1 MAASSR
7 IYQVAVPTPLYRAF
21 DYLAPSSLPSGAR
34 VRVPFGRRE
43 LVGVVLGEVEKS
55 ELPQNRLKTIAQ
67 SLDAGPILPPSL
79 LELLRWAA
87 DYYHHPLGEVIHTA
101 LPVRLRQ
108 GRPAS
113 ISGVAVWTLTP
124 EGKAVDLETLKRSPA
139 QRHLLE
145 VLAPAPEGLEAEQ
158 LAQASARWKTA
169 LKALRTK
176 GWVSSHQR
184 DSRPLST
191 ADLQG
196 SPELN
201 PGQLSAVTAVT
212 AGLGQFCAY
221 LLHGVTG
228 SGKTEVYLNVIQQ
241 VLAQGKQA
249 LVLVPEISL
258 TPQLV
263 SRFERRF
270 RARIAVLHSGLNDQE
285 RLNAWLAAREGKAPI
300 VLGTRSAIFTPLK
313 NPGLI
318 VVDEEHDASY
328 KQQDGFRYS
337 ARDVAVMRAARG
349 KIPIVLGSATPSLE
363 SLKKAREGAYTLL
376 ELPDRTGGAG
386 MPDVRLLDMRRLK
399 PSEGLSPPLR
409 EAIAARLVKGEQSI
423 LFLNRR
429 GFAPVWMCFDCGWVA
444 PCRRCDAQLTLHQTI
459 SPGAKLDAHNA
470 PAGGAPGMAR
480 IKRQKL
486 LCHHCGAE
494 QEMALRCP
502 SCRGENLHPLGEGTE
517 RVEGALQKFFPQ
529 ARIERVDRD
538 STSRKGALEEKLRR
552 VHEGE
557 ADILVGT
564 QMLSKGHDFPN
575 VTLVGI
581 LNADQGLYGT
591 DFRSGERLFQL
602 IMQVSGRAGRA
613 DKPGEVL
620 IQTWHP
626 GHPLFTA
633 LQRHDFRGFA
643 DFALTERRETGYPPF
658 SHLAL
663 LRAESPVNGAALTFL
678 QEARTLAM
686 RLSPG
691 KGVKILEPLPAPMER
706 RAGRYRAQLLV
717 QSSSRAPLHAF
728 LGPWVTELAE
738 AKFSKKVRWSLDVDP
753 VDMY

>member
-1 MAASSR
+1 MAAASR
-7 IYQVAVPTPLYRAF
+7 IYQVAVPTPLYRSF
-21 DYLAPSSLPSGAR
+21 DYLAGSSLAAGTR

-43 LVGVVLGEVEKS
+43 LVGVVLGEVKQS
-55 ELPQNRLKTIAQ
+55 ELPLTRLKSVTQA
-67 SLDAGPILPPSL
+67 LDTAPIFPAPL
-79 LELLRWAA
+79 LNLLTWAA

-108 GRPAS
+108 GRSAD
-113 ISGVAVWTLTP
+113 SGGVTVWTLTL
-124 EGKAVDLETLKRSPA
+124 EGKAMDPATLKRAPA
-139 QRHLLE
+139 QRRLLE
-145 VLAPAPEGLEAEQ
+145 ALAAAPDGMEAEL
-158 LAQASARWKTA
+158 LAQVSARWAAA
-169 LKALRTK
+169 LKTLRTK
-176 GWVSSHQR
+176 RWVSSYQR
-184 DSRPLST
+184 DSWPVSIIET
-191 ADLQG
+191 QA

-201 PGQLSAVTAVT
+201 PGQRSAVAAVTAE
-212 AGLGQFCAY
+212 LGRFHPF

-228 SGKTEVYLNVIQQ
+228 SGKTEVYLNVIEQ

-263 SRFERRF
+263 DRFARRF
-270 RARIAVLHSGLNDQE
+270 RVPIALLHSGLNDQE
-285 RLNAWLAAREGKAPI
+285 RLNAWLAARAGKAPI
-300 VLGTRSAIFTPLK
+300 VLGTRSAVFTPLK
-313 NPGLI
+313 DPGVI

-337 ARDVAVMRAARG
+337 ARDVALMRASRE
-349 KIPIVLGSATPSLE
+349 KIPVLLGSATPALE

-386 MPDVRLLDMRRLK
+386 MPEVRLLDMRRLK
-399 PSEGLSPPLR
+399 PSEGLSLPLR
-409 EAIAARLVKGEQSI
+409 EEVAARLARGEQSI

-429 GFAPVWMCFDCGWVA
+429 GFAPVWMCYDCGWVA
-444 PCRRCDAQLTLHQTI
+444 PCRRCDAQLTLHQ
-459 SPGAKLDAHNA
+459 K
-470 PAGGAPGMAR
+470 
-480 IKRQKL
+480 KQKL

-494 QEMALRCP
+494 QAIVPRCP
-502 SCRGENLHPLGEGTE
+502 ACQGANLHPLGEGTE
-517 RVEGALQKFFPQ
+517 RVEGALQKLFPR

-538 STSRKGALEEKLRR
+538 STQRKGSLEEKLRR
-552 VHEGE
+552 IHEGE

-591 DFRSGERLFQL
+591 DFRSGERLFQQ

-613 DKPGEVL
+613 DKAGEVL

-626 GHPLFTA
+626 DHPLFDA

-643 DFALTERRETGYPPF
+643 EFALAERRDTGYPPY

-663 LRAESPVNGAALTFL
+663 LRAESPAPGASLRFL
-678 QEARTLAM
+678 HEARALA
-686 RLSPG
+686 RQLSPD
-691 KGVKILEPLPAPMER
+691 KGVQILEPLPAPMER

-717 QSSSRAPLHAF
+717 QSNARPPLHAF
-728 LGPWVTELAE
+728 LGRWVAELAE

-753 VDMY
+753 LDMY

>member
-1 MAASSR
+1 
-7 IYQVAVPTPLYRAF
+7 
-21 DYLAPSSLPSGAR
+21 

-43 LVGVVLGEVEKS
+43 LVGVVVGEVTQS
-55 ELPQNRLKTIAQ
+55 ELPANRLKNITQ
-67 SLDAGPILPPSL
+67 PLDDSAILPPSL
-79 LELLRWAA
+79 LSLLRWAA

-108 GRPAS
+108 GRAPVA
-113 ISGVAVWTLTP
+113 SGVKIWSLTLA
-124 EGKAVDLETLKRSPA
+124 GKAVDPQALKRAPA
-139 QRHLLE
+139 QKQVLE
-145 VLAPAPEGLEAEQ
+145 ALATDAEGLDAEQ
-158 LAQASARWKTA
+158 LAKVSQRSVAA
-169 LKALRTK
+169 LKALHTK

-184 DSRPLST
+184 ETRPVISG
-191 ADLQG
+191 DLQTA
-196 SPELN
+196 PELN
-201 PGQLSAVTAVT
+201 PDQKSAVAGIL
-212 AGLGQFCAY
+212 AGLGGFRPF

-228 SGKTEVYLNVIQQ
+228 SGKTEVYLSVIEQ

-263 SRFERRF
+263 GRFARRF
-270 RARIAVLHSGLNDQE
+270 RAPIALLHSGLNEQE
-285 RLNAWLAAREGKAPI
+285 RLSAWVWASAGRASI
-300 VLGTRSAIFTPLK
+300 VLGTRSAVFTPLMH
-313 NPGLI
+313 PGLI

-337 ARDVAVMRAARG
+337 ARDVAVMRAARE
-349 KIPIVLGSATPSLE
+349 KIPIILGSATPSLE
-363 SLKKAREGAYTLL
+363 SLKNARQGAYTLIG
-376 ELPDRTGGAG
+376 LPERTGSAV
-386 MPDVRLLDMRRLK
+386 MPAVRLLDMRRLK
-399 PSEGLSPPLR
+399 PSEGLSLPLR
-409 EAIAARLVKGEQSI
+409 EALAARLEKGEQSI

-429 GFAPVWMCFDCGWVA
+429 GFSPVWMCFDCGWVA
-444 PCRRCDAQLTLHQTI
+444 PCKRCDAQLTLHQ
-459 SPGAKLDAHNA
+459 K
-470 PAGGAPGMAR
+470 
-480 IKRQKL
+480 KQKL

-494 QEMALRCP
+494 QEVVKSCP
-502 SCRGENLHPLGEGTE
+502 SCQGANLHPLGEGTE
-517 RVEGALQKFFPQ
+517 RVEGALEKFFPQ
-529 ARIERVDRD
+529 ARIERIDRD
-538 STSRKGALEEKLRR
+538 STARRGALEEKLRR
-552 VHEGE
+552 VHAGE

-626 GHPLFTA
+626 EHPLFAA
-633 LQRHDFRGFA
+633 LQRHDFHGFA
-643 DFALTERRETGYPPF
+643 EFALNERRETGYPPY

-663 LRAESPVNGAALTFL
+663 LRAEAPAPGAAMAFL
-678 QEARTLAM
+678 QDARALAV

-691 KGVKILEPLPAPMER
+691 KDVQLLSPAPAPMER

-717 QSSSRAPLHAF
+717 QSSQRAPLHEF
-728 LGPWVTELAE
+728 LAQWVRQLTE
-738 AKFSKKVRWSLDVDP
+738 AKFARKTRWSLDVDP

>member
-1 MAASSR
+1 MVASLR
-7 IYQVAVPTPLYRAF
+7 IYQIAVPAPLYRAF
-21 DYLAPSSLPSGAR
+21 DYLAPVALAPGAR

-43 LVGVVLGEVEKS
+43 LVGVVVGEVMQS
-55 ELPQNRLKTIAQ
+55 ELPANRLKNITQ
-67 SLDAGPILPPSL
+67 PLDDSAILPPPMLSL
-79 LELLRWAA
+79 LQWAA

-108 GRPAS
+108 GRAPVA
-113 ISGVAVWTLTP
+113 SGVKIWSLTP
-124 EGKAVDLETLKRSPA
+124 AGKAVDPQTLKRAPA
-139 QRHLLE
+139 QKQVLE
-145 VLAPAPEGLEAEQ
+145 ALATDADGLDAEQ
-158 LAQASARWKTA
+158 LARVSQRSAAA
-169 LKALRTK
+169 LKVLHAK

-184 DSRPLST
+184 ETRP
-191 ADLQG
+191 AINGDLQAA
-196 SPELN
+196 PKLN
-201 PGQLSAVTAVT
+201 PDQKSAVAGIL
-212 AGLGQFCAY
+212 AGLDGFRPF

-228 SGKTEVYLNVIQQ
+228 SGKTEVYLSVIEQ

-263 SRFERRF
+263 GRFARRF
-270 RARIAVLHSGLNDQE
+270 RAPIALLHSGLNEQE
-285 RLNAWLAAREGKAPI
+285 RLSAWVRASAGRVPI
-300 VLGTRSAIFTPLK
+300 VLGTRSAVFTPLM

-337 ARDVAVMRAARG
+337 ARDVAVMRAARE
-349 KIPIVLGSATPSLE
+349 KIPIILGSATPSLE
-363 SLKKAREGAYTLL
+363 SLKNARQGAYTLI
-376 ELPDRTGGAG
+376 ELPERTGSAV
-386 MPDVRLLDMRRLK
+386 MPAVRLLDMRRLK
-399 PSEGLSPPLR
+399 PSEGLSLPLR
-409 EAIAARLVKGEQSI
+409 EALAARLEKGEQSI

-429 GFAPVWMCFDCGWVA
+429 GFSPVWMCFDCGWVA
-444 PCRRCDAQLTLHQTI
+444 PCKRCDAQLTLHQ
-459 SPGAKLDAHNA
+459 K
-470 PAGGAPGMAR
+470 
-480 IKRQKL
+480 KQKL

-494 QEMALRCP
+494 QEVVK
-502 SCRGENLHPLGEGTE
+502 SCSSCQGANLHPLGEGTE
-517 RVEGALQKFFPQ
+517 RVEGALEKFFPR
-529 ARIERVDRD
+529 ARIERIDRD
-538 STSRKGALEEKLRR
+538 STARRGALEEKLRR

-626 GHPLFTA
+626 EHPLFAA
-633 LQRHDFRGFA
+633 LQRHDFHGFA
-643 DFALTERRETGYPPF
+643 EFALNERRETGYPPY

-663 LRAESPVNGAALTFL
+663 LRAEAPASGAALEFL
-678 QEARTLAM
+678 REARALAV

-691 KGVKILEPLPAPMER
+691 KEVQLLSPAPAPMER

-717 QSSSRAPLHAF
+717 QSSQRAPLHEF
-728 LGPWVTELAE
+728 LAQWVRQLTE
-738 AKFSKKVRWSLDVDP
+738 AKFSKKTRWSLDVDP

>member
-1 MAASSR
+1 M
-7 IYQVAVPTPLYRAF
+7 
-21 DYLAPSSLPSGAR
+21 
-34 VRVPFGRRE
+34 
-43 LVGVVLGEVEKS
+43 
-55 ELPQNRLKTIAQ
+55 
-67 SLDAGPILPPSL
+67 
-79 LELLRWAA
+79 
-87 DYYHHPLGEVIHTA
+87 
-101 LPVRLRQ
+101 
-108 GRPAS
+108 
-113 ISGVAVWTLTP
+113 
-124 EGKAVDLETLKRSPA
+124 
-139 QRHLLE
+139 
-145 VLAPAPEGLEAEQ
+145 
-158 LAQASARWKTA
+158 
-169 LKALRTK
+169 
-176 GWVSSHQR
+176 
-184 DSRPLST
+184 
-191 ADLQG
+191 
-196 SPELN
+196 
-201 PGQLSAVTAVT
+201 
-212 AGLGQFCAY
+212 
-221 LLHGVTG
+221 TG

-263 SRFERRF
+263 GRFERRF
-270 RARIAVLHSGLNDQE
+270 SARIAVLHSGLNDQE

-300 VLGTRSAIFTPLK
+300 VLGTRSAVFTPLK
-313 NPGLI
+313 DPGLI

-363 SLKKAREGAYTLL
+363 SLKQAREGAYTLL

-399 PSEGLSPPLR
+399 LSEGLSPPLR
-409 EAIAARLVKGEQSI
+409 EAIAARLAKGEQSI

-444 PCRRCDAQLTLHQTI
+444 PCRRCDAQLTLHQ
-459 SPGAKLDAHNA
+459 
-470 PAGGAPGMAR
+470 
-480 IKRQKL
+480 KRQKL

-517 RVEGALQKFFPQ
+517 RVEGALRKFFPQ

-575 VTLVGI
+575 VTLVAI

-591 DFRSGERLFQL
+591 DFRSSERLFQL

-626 GHPLFTA
+626 GHPLFGA
-633 LQRHDFRGFA
+633 LQRHDFHGFA

-658 SHLAL
+658 SHLTL
-663 LRAESPVNGAALTFL
+663 LRAESPVNGAALKFL
-678 QEARTLAM
+678 QEAHALAL

-691 KGVKILEPLPAPMER
+691 ENVNILEPLPAPMER

-728 LGPWVTELAE
+728 LGQWVAELTEAN
-738 AKFSKKVRWSLDVDP
+738 FSKKVRWSLDVDP

>member
-1 MAASSR
+1 MSATSR

-21 DYLAPSSLPSGAR
+21 DYLAPVMLAPGVR

-43 LVGVVLGEVEKS
+43 VVGVVVGEVARS
-55 ELPQNRLKTIAQ
+55 ELPSNRLKSITQ
-67 SLDAGPILPPSL
+67 PLDTRAIMPSSMLSL
-79 LELLRWAA
+79 LQWAA
-87 DYYHHPLGEVIHTA
+87 DYYHHPVGEVIHTA

-108 GRPAS
+108 GHAPVVG
-113 ISGVAVWTLTP
+113 GVKVWSLTP
-124 EGKAVDLETLKRSPA
+124 AGRAADPQTLKRAPA
-139 QRHLLE
+139 QKHVFE
-145 VLAPAPEGLEAEQ
+145 ALAAATEGLDAEQ
-158 LAQASARWKTA
+158 LAQVSQRFAAA
-169 LKALRTK
+169 LKALRAK

-184 DSRPLST
+184 ERQPVVNGN
-191 ADLQG
+191 LQAAP
-196 SPELN
+196 SLN
-201 PGQLSAVTAVT
+201 PDQKSAVTAML
-212 AGLGQFCAY
+212 AGLGGFHPF

-228 SGKTEVYLNVIQQ
+228 SGKTEVYLSVIEQA
-241 VLAQGKQA
+241 LAQGKQA

-263 SRFERRF
+263 GRFERRF
-270 RARIAVLHSGLNDQE
+270 HTPIAVLHSGLNEHE
-285 RLNAWLAAREGKAPI
+285 RLSAWLRATEGKAPI
-300 VLGTRSAIFTPLK
+300 VLGTRSAVFTPLK

-337 ARDVAVMRAARG
+337 ARDVAVMRAARE
-349 KIPIVLGSATPSLE
+349 KIPIILGSATPSLE
-363 SLKKAREGAYTLL
+363 SLKNARQNAYALI
-376 ELPDRTGGAG
+376 ELPERTGSAV
-386 MPDVRLLDMRRLK
+386 MPEVRLLDMRRLK
-399 PSEGLSPPLR
+399 PSEGLSLPLR
-409 EAIAARLVKGEQSI
+409 EALADRLKKGEQSI

-429 GFAPVWMCFDCGWVA
+429 GFSPVWMCFDCGWVA
-444 PCRRCDAQLTLHQTI
+444 PCKRCDAQLTLHHR
-459 SPGAKLDAHNA
+459 K
-470 PAGGAPGMAR
+470 
-480 IKRQKL
+480 QKL

-494 QEMALRCP
+494 QEVMRRCP
-502 SCRGENLHPLGEGTE
+502 SCQSDNLHPLGEGTE

-529 ARIERVDRD
+529 SRIERIDRD
-538 STSRKGALEEKLRR
+538 STARRGALEEKLRR

-626 GHPLFTA
+626 DHPLFAA
-633 LQRHDFRGFA
+633 LQRHDFHGFA
-643 DFALTERRETGYPPF
+643 EFALNERRETGYPPY

-663 LRAESPVNGAALTFL
+663 LRAESPAPGAALEFL
-678 QEARTLAM
+678 REARALAVQ
-686 RLSPG
+686 LSPG
-691 KGVKILEPLPAPMER
+691 KDVQLLSPAPAPMER

-717 QSSSRAPLHAF
+717 QSAQRAPLHEF
-728 LGPWVTELAE
+728 LAQWVRQLTE
-738 AKFSKKVRWSLDVDP
+738 AKFAKKTRWSLDVDP

>member
-1 MAASSR
+1 MAASSH
-7 IYQVAVPTPLYRAF
+7 IVQVAVPTPLRRTF
-21 DYLAPSSLPSGAR
+21 DYLSAVYMPPGVR
-34 VRVPFGRRE
+34 VRVSFGRRE
-43 LVGVVLGEVEKS
+43 VVGMVVGEVERS
-55 ELPQNRLKTIAQ
+55 DLPHSRLKPITQ
-67 SLDAGPILPPSL
+67 SLDAGPLLGPRSL
-79 LELLRWAA
+79 DLLRWAA
-87 DYYHHPLGEVIHTA
+87 DYYHHPLGEVIHAA
-101 LPVRLRQ
+101 LPALLRQ
-108 GRPAS
+108 GRAGIPG
-113 ISGVAVWTLTP
+113 GVKVWTLTP
-124 EGKAVDLETLKRSPA
+124 EARGVDPESLKRAPA
-139 QRHLLE
+139 QRRLLHA
-145 VLAPAPEGLEAEQ
+145 LMAAPEGLEADQ
-158 LAQASARWKTA
+158 LAQISPRWTA
-169 LKALRTK
+169 GLKALHTK
-176 GWVSSHQR
+176 GWVSSHER
-184 DSRPLST
+184 DSRPVSGCDTEAL
-191 ADLQG
+191 
-196 SPELN
+196 PVLN
-201 PGQLSAVTAVT
+201 PGQQSAVLAVTADVSH
-212 AGLGQFCAY
+212 FRPY

-228 SGKTEVYLNVIQQ
+228 SGKTEVYLNVIEK
-241 VLAQGKQA
+241 VLGQNHQT

-263 SRFERRF
+263 GRFEQRF
-270 RARIAVLHSGLNDQE
+270 RTPIAVLHSGLNDQE
-285 RLNAWLAAREGKAPI
+285 RLNAWLAARDGRAAI
-300 VLGTRSAIFTPLK
+300 VLGTRSAVFTPLR

-337 ARDVAVMRAARG
+337 ARDVAVMRAARE

-363 SLKKAREGAYTLL
+363 SLRNARDGTYTLL

-386 MPDVRLLDMRRLK
+386 MPEVRLLDMRRLK
-399 PSEGLSPPLR
+399 PSEGLSLPLR

-444 PCRRCDAQLTLHQTI
+444 PCRRCDAQLTLHQ
-459 SPGAKLDAHNA
+459 
-470 PAGGAPGMAR
+470 
-480 IKRQKL
+480 KRQKL

-494 QEMALRCP
+494 QAMARRCP
-502 SCRGENLHPLGEGTE
+502 ACQGQNLHPLGEGTE
-517 RVEGALQKFFPQ
+517 RVEDALTKFFPK

-552 VHEGE
+552 VHAGE

-626 GHPLFTA
+626 DHPLFSA
-633 LQRHDFRGFA
+633 LQRHDFHGFA
-643 DFALTERRETGYPPF
+643 GFALTERRETGYPPY

-663 LRAESPVNGAALTFL
+663 LRAESPAPGAALKFL
-678 QEARTLAM
+678 HEAHALAT
-686 RLSPG
+686 RLISDNSLRIMAP
-691 KGVKILEPLPAPMER
+691 VPAPMER

-717 QSSSRAPLHAF
+717 QSSKRAPLHA
-728 LGPWVTELAE
+728 LLTRWMEQLAE

>member
-1 MAASSR
+1 MAAVSR
-7 IYQVAVPTPLYRAF
+7 IYQVAVPTPLYRLF
-21 DYLAPSSLPSGAR
+21 DYLSTVSLAAGKR
-34 VRVPFGRRE
+34 VRVPFGKRD
-43 LVGVVLGEVEKS
+43 LVGMVLGEVKQS
-55 ELPQNRLKTIAQ
+55 ELPLSRLKTVAQ
-67 SLDAGPILPPSL
+67 SLDADPLLPAPL
-79 LELLRWAA
+79 LNLLVWAA
-87 DYYHHPLGEVIHTA
+87 DYYHHPLGEVIHAA

-113 ISGVAVWTLTP
+113 IIGVTVWALTP
-124 EGKAVDLETLKRSPA
+124 EGKSLDPATLKRTPA
-139 QRHLLE
+139 QKRLFE
-145 VLAPAPEGLEAEQ
+145 VLSAAPEGLDAEHLIQ
-158 LAQASARWKTA
+158 VSPRWTA
-169 LKALRTK
+169 AIKAMGAK

-184 DSRPLST
+184 ESPLISNK
-191 ADLQG
+191 DIQG

-201 PGQLSAVTAVT
+201 PGQKAAVAAVTAE
-212 AGLGQFCAY
+212 LDRFRPY

-228 SGKTEVYLNVIQQ
+228 SGKTEVYLNVIER
-241 VLAQGKQA
+241 VLALEKQA

-263 SRFERRF
+263 DRFARRF
-270 RARIAVLHSGLNDQE
+270 RAPIAVLHSGLNDQE
-285 RLNAWLAAREGKAPI
+285 RLNAWLAARAGKTPI
-300 VLGTRSAIFTPLK
+300 VLGTRSAVFTPLK

-337 ARDVAVMRAARG
+337 ARDVALMRASRE
-349 KIPIVLGSATPSLE
+349 KIPILLGSATPSLE
-363 SLKKAREGAYTLL
+363 SLKKAREEAYTLL

-399 PSEGLSPPLR
+399 PSEGLSLPLR
-409 EAIAARLVKGEQSI
+409 EAIAARLARGEQSI

-429 GFAPVWMCFDCGWVA
+429 GFAPVWMCYDCGWVA
-444 PCRRCDAQLTLHQTI
+444 PCRRCDAQLTLHQ
-459 SPGAKLDAHNA
+459 K
-470 PAGGAPGMAR
+470 
-480 IKRQKL
+480 KQKL

-494 QEMALRCP
+494 QAVVPRCP
-502 SCRGENLHPLGEGTE
+502 ACQGANLHPLGEGTE

-529 ARIERVDRD
+529 ARIERIDRD
-538 STSRKGALEEKLRR
+538 STQRKGALEEKLRR

-557 ADILVGT
+557 VDILVGT

-626 GHPLFTA
+626 DHPLFVA
-633 LQRHDFRGFA
+633 LQRHDFHGFA
-643 DFALTERRETGYPPF
+643 DFALGERRDTGYPPY

-663 LRAESPVNGAALTFL
+663 LRAESPAPGASLKFL
-678 QEARTLAM
+678 HEARSLAQ
-686 RLSPG
+686 RLSPD
-691 KGVKILEPLPAPMER
+691 KSVQILEPLPAPMER

-717 QSSSRAPLHAF
+717 QASGRAPLHAF
-728 LGPWVTELAE
+728 LARWVAELAE

-753 VDMY
+753 LDMY

>member
-1 MAASSR
+1 MVASLR
-7 IYQVAVPTPLYRAF
+7 IYQIAVPTPLYRAF
-21 DYLAPSSLPSGAR
+21 DYLASVALAPGAR

-43 LVGVVLGEVEKS
+43 LVGVVVGEVAQS
-55 ELPQNRLKTIAQ
+55 ELPANRLKNITQ
-67 SLDAGPILPPSL
+67 PLDDSAIIPPSMLSL
-79 LELLRWAA
+79 LQWAA

-101 LPVRLRQ
+101 LPVYLRQ
-108 GRPAS
+108 GRAPVA
-113 ISGVAVWTLTP
+113 SGVKVWSLTP
-124 EGKAVDLETLKRSPA
+124 AGKAVDPQTLKRAPA
-139 QRHLLE
+139 QKHVLE
-145 VLAPAPEGLEAEQ
+145 ALATDADGLDAEQ
-158 LAQASARWKTA
+158 LAKVSQRSAAA
-169 LKALRTK
+169 LKVLRAK

-184 DSRPLST
+184 ETQPVISG
-191 ADLQG
+191 DLQTA
-196 SPELN
+196 PELN
-201 PGQLSAVTAVT
+201 PDQKSAVAGIL
-212 AGLGQFCAY
+212 AGLGGFRPF

-228 SGKTEVYLNVIQQ
+228 SGKTEVYLSVIEQ

-263 SRFERRF
+263 GRFARRF
-270 RARIAVLHSGLNDQE
+270 RAPIALLHSGLNEQE
-285 RLNAWLAAREGKAPI
+285 RLSAWVRASAGRTPI
-300 VLGTRSAIFTPLK
+300 VLGTRSAVFTPLR

-337 ARDVAVMRAARG
+337 ARDVAVMRAARE
-349 KIPIVLGSATPSLE
+349 KLPIVLGTATPSLE
-363 SLKKAREGAYTLL
+363 SLKNARHGAYTLI
-376 ELPDRTGGAG
+376 ELPERTGSAV
-386 MPDVRLLDMRRLK
+386 MPAVRLLDMRRLK
-399 PSEGLSPPLR
+399 PSEGLSLPLR
-409 EAIAARLVKGEQSI
+409 EALAARLEKGEQSI

-429 GFAPVWMCFDCGWVA
+429 GFSPVWMCFDCGWVA
-444 PCRRCDAQLTLHQTI
+444 PCKRCDAQLTLHQ
-459 SPGAKLDAHNA
+459 K
-470 PAGGAPGMAR
+470 
-480 IKRQKL
+480 KQKL

-494 QEMALRCP
+494 QEVVKSCP
-502 SCRGENLHPLGEGTE
+502 SCKGANLHPLGEGTE
-517 RVEGALQKFFPQ
+517 RVEGALEKFFPR
-529 ARIERVDRD
+529 ARIERIDRD
-538 STSRKGALEEKLRR
+538 STARRGALEEKLRR

-626 GHPLFTA
+626 EHPLFAA
-633 LQRHDFRGFA
+633 LQRHDFHGFA
-643 DFALTERRETGYPPF
+643 EFALNERRETGYPPY

-663 LRAESPVNGAALTFL
+663 LRAEAPAPGAALEFL
-678 QEARTLAM
+678 QQARALAV

-691 KGVKILEPLPAPMER
+691 KEVQVLSPAPAPMER

-717 QSSSRAPLHAF
+717 QSSQRAPLHEF
-728 LGPWVTELAE
+728 LAQWVRQLTD
-738 AKFSKKVRWSLDVDP
+738 AKFARKTRWSLDVDP

>member
-7 IYQVAVPTPLYRAF
+7 IYQVAVPTPLYRSF
-21 DYLAPSSLPSGAR
+21 DYLAPSPMVPGTR
-34 VRVPFGRRE
+34 VRVSFGRRE
-43 LVGVVLGEVEKS
+43 LVGIVIREVAQS
-55 ELPQNRLKTIAQ
+55 ELPRNRLKPITQ
-67 SLDAGPILPPSL
+67 SLDGDPTIPASL
-79 LELLRWAA
+79 LNLLLWAA
-87 DYYHHPLGEVIHTA
+87 DYYHHPLGEVIYTA

-108 GRPAS
+108 GRPAT
-113 ISGVAVWTLTP
+113 ISRVPVWKLTP
-124 EGKAVDLETLKRSPA
+124 EGKAVSPEKMKRAPA
-139 QRHLLE
+139 QKQLFE
-145 VLAPAPEGLEAEQ
+145 AMAAAPQGLDAEQ
-158 LAQASARWKTA
+158 LGQISARWA
-169 LKALRTK
+169 AALRAMRSK

-184 DSRPLST
+184 DSQPVSNV
-191 ADLQG
+191 AIQG
-196 SPELN
+196 SPQLN
-201 PGQLSAVTAVT
+201 PGQKSAVVAVTAD
-212 AGLGQFCAY
+212 LSHFRPY

-228 SGKTEVYLNVIQQ
+228 SGKTEVYLNVIEQ
-241 VLAQGKQA
+241 VLAQGRQA

-263 SRFERRF
+263 GRFERRF
-270 RARIAVLHSGLNDQE
+270 RVQIALLHSGLNDQE
-285 RLNAWLAAREGKAPI
+285 RLNAWLAARAGEAAI

-337 ARDVAVMRAARG
+337 ARDVAVMRAARE
-349 KIPIVLGSATPSLE
+349 KIPIILGSATPSLE
-363 SLKKAREGAYTLL
+363 SLKKAREGSYALL

-409 EAIAARLVKGEQSI
+409 EAVSARLAKGEQSI

-429 GFAPVWMCFDCGWVA
+429 GFSPVWMCHDCGWVA
-444 PCRRCDAQLTLHQTI
+444 PCRRCDAQLTFH
-459 SPGAKLDAHNA
+459 H
-470 PAGGAPGMAR
+470 
-480 IKRQKL
+480 KRQKL
-486 LCHHCGAE
+486 VCHHCHAE
-494 QEMALRCP
+494 QEVKTRCP
-502 SCRGENLHPLGEGTE
+502 SCQGENLHPLGEGTE

-538 STSRKGALEEKLRR
+538 STQRKGALEEKLRR

-581 LNADQGLYGT
+581 LNADQGLYGM

-626 GHPLFTA
+626 GHPLFAA
-633 LQRHDFRGFA
+633 LQRHDFHGFA
-643 DFALTERRETGYPPF
+643 DFALTERRETGYPPY

-663 LRAESPVNGAALTFL
+663 LRAESPATGAALKFL
-678 QEARTLAM
+678 HEARALAA
-686 RLSPG
+686 RLSPE
-691 KGVKILEPLPAPMER
+691 KGLTILDPVPAPMER

-717 QSSSRAPLHAF
+717 QSVSRAPLHAF
-728 LGPWVTELAE
+728 LGQWAAQLAE
-738 AKFSKKVRWSLDVDP
+738 EKFSKKVRWSLDVDP

>member
-1 MAASSR
+1 MAVSSR

-21 DYLAPSSLPSGAR
+21 DYLSSLPLMAGAR
-34 VRVPFGRRE
+34 VRVPFGKRD
-43 LVGVVLGEVEKS
+43 LIGMVLGEVKES
-55 ELPQNRLKTIAQ
+55 EVPPSRLKAIVQA
-67 SLDAGPILPPSL
+67 LDVDPVLPTSL
-79 LELLRWAA
+79 LNLLLWAA

-108 GRPAS
+108 GRPAE
-113 ISGVAVWTLTP
+113 ITGVAVWVLTA
-124 EGKAVDLETLKRSPA
+124 EGKALDPESLKRAPV
-139 QRHLLE
+139 QRRLFDILST
-145 VLAPAPEGLEAEQ
+145 APEGLDGEQ
-158 LAQASARWKTA
+158 LAQVTPRWAPAIKTMH
-169 LKALRTK
+169 TK
-176 GWVSSHQR
+176 GWVSSYQR
-184 DSRPLST
+184 ELPLVSNSEI
-191 ADLQG
+191 QG
-196 SPELN
+196 PPELN
-201 PGQLSAVTAVT
+201 TGQKAAVAAVTAE
-212 AGLGQFCAY
+212 LGRFHPY

-228 SGKTEVYLNVIQQ
+228 SGKTEVYLNVIEQ
-241 VLAQGKQA
+241 VLALGKQA

-263 SRFERRF
+263 DRFARRF
-270 RARIAVLHSGLNDQE
+270 RAPIAVLHSALNDQE
-285 RLNAWLAAREGKAPI
+285 RLNAWLAARAGKTPI

-313 NPGLI
+313 DPGLI

-337 ARDVAVMRAARG
+337 ARDVALMRASRE
-349 KIPIVLGSATPSLE
+349 KIPVLLGSATPSLE

-386 MPDVRLLDMRRLK
+386 MPEVRLLDMRRLK
-399 PSEGLSPPLR
+399 PSEGLSLPLR
-409 EAIAARLVKGEQSI
+409 EAIAARLANGEQSI

-429 GFAPVWMCFDCGWVA
+429 GFAPVWMCHDCGWLA
-444 PCRRCDAQLTLHQTI
+444 PCRRCDAQLTLHLT
-459 SPGAKLDAHNA
+459 
-470 PAGGAPGMAR
+470 
-480 IKRQKL
+480 RQKL

-494 QEMALRCP
+494 QEVIRRCP
-502 SCRGENLHPLGEGTE
+502 ACQGANLHPLGEGTE
-517 RVEGALQKFFPQ
+517 RVEGALQKFFPH

-538 STSRKGALEEKLRR
+538 STQRKGSLEAKLRR

-557 ADILVGT
+557 VDIVVGT

-613 DKPGEVL
+613 DKAGEVL

-626 GHPLFTA
+626 DHPLFAA
-633 LQRHDFRGFA
+633 LQRHDFHGFA
-643 DFALTERRETGYPPF
+643 DFALGERRDTGYPPY

-663 LRAESPVNGAALTFL
+663 LRAETPAPGASLKFL
-678 QEARTLAM
+678 HEARSLAQ
-686 RLSPG
+686 RLSPD
-691 KGVKILEPLPAPMER
+691 KGVQILEPLPAPMER

-717 QSSSRAPLHAF
+717 QATGRAPLHSF
-728 LGPWVTELAE
+728 LARWVTDLAE
-738 AKFSKKVRWSLDVDP
+738 TKFSKKVRWSLDVDP
-753 VDMY
+753 LDMY

>member
-1 MAASSR
+1 MVASLR
-7 IYQVAVPTPLYRAF
+7 IYQIAVPAPLYRAF
-21 DYLAPSSLPSGAR
+21 DYLAPVALAPGAR

-43 LVGVVLGEVEKS
+43 LVGVVVGEVMQS
-55 ELPQNRLKTIAQ
+55 ELPANRLKNITQ
-67 SLDAGPILPPSL
+67 PLDDSAILPPPMLSL
-79 LELLRWAA
+79 LQWAA

-108 GRPAS
+108 GRAPVA
-113 ISGVAVWTLTP
+113 SGVKIWSLTP
-124 EGKAVDLETLKRSPA
+124 AGKAVDPQTLKRAPA
-139 QRHLLE
+139 QKQVLE
-145 VLAPAPEGLEAEQ
+145 ALATDADGLDAEQ
-158 LAQASARWKTA
+158 LARVSQRSAAA
-169 LKALRTK
+169 LKVLHAK

-184 DSRPLST
+184 ETRP
-191 ADLQG
+191 AINGDLQAA
-196 SPELN
+196 PKLN
-201 PGQLSAVTAVT
+201 PDQKSAVAGIL
-212 AGLGQFCAY
+212 AGLDGFRPF

-228 SGKTEVYLNVIQQ
+228 SGKTEVYLSVIEQ

-263 SRFERRF
+263 GRFARRF
-270 RARIAVLHSGLNDQE
+270 RAPIALLHSGLNEQE
-285 RLNAWLAAREGKAPI
+285 RLSAWVRASAGRAPI
-300 VLGTRSAIFTPLK
+300 VLGTRSAVFTPLM

-337 ARDVAVMRAARG
+337 ARDVAVMRAARE
-349 KIPIVLGSATPSLE
+349 KIPIILGSATPSLE
-363 SLKKAREGAYTLL
+363 SLKNARQGAYTLI
-376 ELPDRTGGAG
+376 ELPERTGSAV
-386 MPDVRLLDMRRLK
+386 MPAVRLLDMRRLK
-399 PSEGLSPPLR
+399 PSEGLSLPLR
-409 EAIAARLVKGEQSI
+409 EALAARLEKGEQSI

-429 GFAPVWMCFDCGWVA
+429 GFSPVWMCFDCGWVA
-444 PCRRCDAQLTLHQTI
+444 PCKRCDAQLTLHQ
-459 SPGAKLDAHNA
+459 K
-470 PAGGAPGMAR
+470 
-480 IKRQKL
+480 KQKL

-494 QEMALRCP
+494 QEVVK
-502 SCRGENLHPLGEGTE
+502 SCSSCQGANLHPLGEGTE
-517 RVEGALQKFFPQ
+517 RVEGALEKFFPR
-529 ARIERVDRD
+529 ARIERIDRD
-538 STSRKGALEEKLRR
+538 STARRGALEEKLRR

-626 GHPLFTA
+626 EHPLFAA
-633 LQRHDFRGFA
+633 LQRHDFHGFA
-643 DFALTERRETGYPPF
+643 EFALNERRETGYPPY

-663 LRAESPVNGAALTFL
+663 LRAEAPASGAALEFL
-678 QEARTLAM
+678 REARALAV

-691 KGVKILEPLPAPMER
+691 KEVQLLSPAPAPMER

-717 QSSSRAPLHAF
+717 QSSQRAPLHEF
-728 LGPWVTELAE
+728 LAQWVRQLTE
-738 AKFSKKVRWSLDVDP
+738 AKFSKKTRWSLDVDP

>member
-1 MAASSR
+1 MATVSR
-7 IYQVAVPTPLYRAF
+7 IYQVAVPTPLYRLF
-21 DYLAPSSLPSGAR
+21 DYLSTVSLAAGER
-34 VRVPFGRRE
+34 VRVPFGKRD
-43 LVGVVLGEVEKS
+43 LVGIVLGEVKQS
-55 ELPQNRLKTIAQ
+55 ELPLSRLKTVAQ
-67 SLDAGPILPPSL
+67 SLDTDSL
-79 LELLRWAA
+79 LPAPLLNLLVWAA
-87 DYYHHPLGEVIHTA
+87 DYYHHPLGEVIHAA

-113 ISGVAVWTLTP
+113 ISGVTVWGLTP
-124 EGKAVDLETLKRSPA
+124 EGKALDPATLKRAPA
-139 QRHLLE
+139 QKHLFE
-145 VLAPAPEGLEAEQ
+145 VLAAAPEGLDAEHLVQ
-158 LAQASARWKTA
+158 VSPRWTAAIKAMSA
-169 LKALRTK
+169 K

-184 DSRPLST
+184 ESPLISNK
-191 ADLQG
+191 DIQG

-201 PGQLSAVTAVT
+201 PGQKAAVAAVTAE
-212 AGLGQFCAY
+212 LGRFRPY

-228 SGKTEVYLNVIQQ
+228 SGKTEVYLNVIEQ
-241 VLAQGKQA
+241 VLALEKQT

-263 SRFERRF
+263 DRFARRF
-270 RARIAVLHSGLNDQE
+270 RVPIAVLHSGLNDQE
-285 RLNAWLAAREGKAPI
+285 RLNAWLAARAGKTPI
-300 VLGTRSAIFTPLK
+300 VLGTRSAVFTPLK

-337 ARDVAVMRAARG
+337 ARDVALMRASRER
-349 KIPIVLGSATPSLE
+349 IPILLGSATPSLE
-363 SLKKAREGAYTLL
+363 SLKKAREEAYTLL

-399 PSEGLSPPLR
+399 PSEGLSLPLR
-409 EAIAARLVKGEQSI
+409 EAIAARLARGEQSI

-429 GFAPVWMCFDCGWVA
+429 GFAPVWMCYDCGWVA
-444 PCRRCDAQLTLHQTI
+444 PCRRCDAQLTLHQ
-459 SPGAKLDAHNA
+459 K
-470 PAGGAPGMAR
+470 
-480 IKRQKL
+480 KQKL

-494 QEMALRCP
+494 QAVVPRCP
-502 SCRGENLHPLGEGTE
+502 ACQGANLHPLGEGTE
-517 RVEGALQKFFPQ
+517 RVEGALRKFFPQ

-538 STSRKGALEEKLRR
+538 STQRKGALEEKLRR

-557 ADILVGT
+557 VDILVGT

-591 DFRSGERLFQL
+591 DFRSGERLFQQ

-626 GHPLFTA
+626 DHPLFVA
-633 LQRHDFRGFA
+633 LQRHDFHGFA
-643 DFALTERRETGYPPF
+643 DFALGERRDTGYPPY

-663 LRAESPVNGAALTFL
+663 LRAESPAPGASLKFL
-678 QEARTLAM
+678 HEARSLAQ
-686 RLSPG
+686 RLSPD
-691 KGVKILEPLPAPMER
+691 KSVQILEPLPAPMER

-717 QSSSRAPLHAF
+717 QASGRAPLHAF
-728 LGPWVTELAE
+728 LARWVADLAE

-753 VDMY
+753 LDMY

>member
-1 MAASSR
+1 MACDRVAGMVASLR
-7 IYQVAVPTPLYRAF
+7 IYQIAVPTPLYRAF
-21 DYLAPSSLPSGAR
+21 DYLAPVALTPGVR

-43 LVGVVLGEVEKS
+43 LVGVVMGELTQS
-55 ELPQNRLKTIAQ
+55 ELPANRLKNITQA
-67 SLDAGPILPPSL
+67 LDDSAILTPSMLSL
-79 LELLRWAA
+79 LQWAA

-108 GRPAS
+108 GHAPVA
-113 ISGVAVWTLTP
+113 SGVKIWSLTP
-124 EGKAVDLETLKRSPA
+124 AGKAVDPLTLKRAPV
-139 QRHLLE
+139 QKQVLE
-145 VLAPAPEGLEAEQ
+145 ALAKDADGLDAEQ
-158 LAQASARWKTA
+158 LARVSQRSAAA
-169 LKALRTK
+169 LKALRAK

-184 DSRPLST
+184 EARPVIGG
-191 ADLQG
+191 DLQTA
-196 SPELN
+196 PELN
-201 PGQLSAVTAVT
+201 PDQKSAVAGIL
-212 AGLGQFCAY
+212 AGLGGFRPF

-228 SGKTEVYLNVIQQ
+228 SGKTEVYLSVIEQ

-263 SRFERRF
+263 GRFAQRF
-270 RARIAVLHSGLNDQE
+270 RAPIAMLHSGLNEQE
-285 RLNAWLAAREGKAPI
+285 RLSAWVRASAGRAPI
-300 VLGTRSAIFTPLK
+300 VLGTRSAVFTPLMH
-313 NPGLI
+313 PGLI

-337 ARDVAVMRAARG
+337 ARDVAVMRAARE
-349 KIPIVLGSATPSLE
+349 KIPIILGSATPSLE
-363 SLKKAREGAYTLL
+363 SLKNARQNAYTLI
-376 ELPDRTGGAG
+376 ELPERTGSAV
-386 MPDVRLLDMRRLK
+386 MPAVRLLDMRRLK
-399 PSEGLSPPLR
+399 PSEGLSLPLR
-409 EAIAARLVKGEQSI
+409 EALAARLERGEQSI

-429 GFAPVWMCFDCGWVA
+429 GFSPVWMCFDCGWVA
-444 PCRRCDAQLTLHQTI
+444 PCKRCDAQLTLHHR
-459 SPGAKLDAHNA
+459 K
-470 PAGGAPGMAR
+470 
-480 IKRQKL
+480 QKL

-494 QEMALRCP
+494 QEVVKSCP
-502 SCRGENLHPLGEGTE
+502 SCQGANLHPLGEGTE
-517 RVEGALQKFFPQ
+517 RVEGALEKFFPQ
-529 ARIERVDRD
+529 ARIERIDRD
-538 STSRKGALEEKLRR
+538 STARRGALQEKLRR
-552 VHEGE
+552 VHAGE

-626 GHPLFTA
+626 EHPLFAA
-633 LQRHDFRGFA
+633 LQRHDFHGFA
-643 DFALTERRETGYPPF
+643 EFALNERRETGYPPY

-663 LRAESPVNGAALTFL
+663 LRAEAPAPGAALEFL
-678 QEARTLAM
+678 RAARVLAVQ
-686 RLSPG
+686 LSPG
-691 KGVKILEPLPAPMER
+691 KEVQILSPAPAPMER

-717 QSSSRAPLHAF
+717 QSAQRAPLHEF
-728 LGPWVTELAE
+728 LAQWVRQLTE
-738 AKFSKKVRWSLDVDP
+738 AKFAKKTRWSLDVDP

>member
-1 MAASSR
+1 MAASSH
-7 IYQVAVPTPLYRAF
+7 IVQVAVPTPLRHAF
-21 DYLAPSSLPSGAR
+21 DYLSPVELPPGTR
-34 VRVPFGRRE
+34 VRVSFGRRE
-43 LVGVVLGEVEKS
+43 VVGIVVGEVERS
-55 ELPQNRLKTIAQ
+55 DLPHSRLKPITE
-67 SLDAGPILPPSL
+67 SLDAAPLLAPPL
-79 LELLRWAA
+79 LDLLRWAA
-87 DYYHHPLGEVIHTA
+87 DYYHHPLGDVIHAA
-101 LPVRLRQ
+101 LPARLRQ
-108 GRPAS
+108 GRAAV
-113 ISGVAVWTLTP
+113 IGGVTVWTLTS
-124 EGKAVDLETLKRSPA
+124 EARAVDPETLKRAPA
-139 QRHLLE
+139 QKRLMQ
-145 VLAPAPEGLEAEQ
+145 VLAAAPEGLDAVQ
-158 LAQASARWKTA
+158 LAQISPRWA
-169 LKALRTK
+169 AGLKAMRAK

-184 DSRPLST
+184 DSGPSLDRDT
-191 ADLQG
+191 EA

-201 PGQLSAVTAVT
+201 PGQQSAVVTITAD
-212 AGLGQFCAY
+212 LGCFQPY

-228 SGKTEVYLNVIQQ
+228 SGKTEVYLNVIAQ

-249 LVLVPEISL
+249 LALVPEISL

-263 SRFERRF
+263 GRFERRF
-270 RARIAVLHSGLNDQE
+270 HVPIAVLHSGLNDQE
-285 RLNAWLAAREGKAPI
+285 RLNAWLAARDGKAPI
-300 VLGTRSAIFTPLK
+300 VLGTRSAVFTPLK

-337 ARDVAVMRAARG
+337 ARDVAVMRASRE

-363 SLKKAREGAYTLL
+363 SLRNARDGTYTLL

-386 MPDVRLLDMRRLK
+386 MPEVRLLDMRRLK
-399 PSEGLSPPLR
+399 PSEGLSLPLR
-409 EAIAARLVKGEQSI
+409 EAIAARLAKGEQSI

-444 PCRRCDAQLTLHQTI
+444 PCRRCDAQLTLHQ
-459 SPGAKLDAHNA
+459 
-470 PAGGAPGMAR
+470 
-480 IKRQKL
+480 KRQKL

-494 QEMALRCP
+494 QEMTRRCP
-502 SCRGENLHPLGEGTE
+502 SCQGENLHPLGEGTE
-517 RVEGALQKFFPQ
+517 RVEGALTKFFPK

-552 VHEGE
+552 VHAGE

-591 DFRSGERLFQL
+591 DFRSSERLFQL

-613 DKPGEVL
+613 DKLGEVL

-626 GHPLFTA
+626 DHPLFSA
-633 LQRHDFRGFA
+633 LQRHDFHGFA
-643 DFALTERRETGYPPF
+643 GFALTERHETGYPPY

-663 LRAESPVNGAALTFL
+663 LRAESPAPGTALKFLHEAHALAA
-678 QEARTLAM
+678 
-686 RLSPG
+686 RLVPE
-691 KGVKILEPLPAPMER
+691 KGVQIMAPVPAPMER

-717 QSSSRAPLHAF
+717 QSSKRTPLHTF
-728 LGPWVTELAE
+728 LNQWVAQLAE
-738 AKFSKKVRWSLDVDP
+738 SKFSKKVRWSLDVDP
-753 VDMY
+753 MDMY

>member
-1 MAASSR
+1 MAAPR
-7 IYQVAVPTPLYRAF
+7 HIYQVAVPTPLYRAF
-21 DYLAPSSLPSGAR
+21 DYLSPLALAPGAR
-34 VRVPFGRRE
+34 VCVPFGRRE
-43 LVGVVLGEVEKS
+43 LVGVVLGEVAKS
-55 ELPQNRLKTIAQ
+55 ELPHNRLKPIAQ
-67 SLDAGPILPPSL
+67 SLDAGPILPPPM

-87 DYYHHPLGEVIHTA
+87 GYYHHPLGEVIHTA

-113 ISGVAVWTLTP
+113 ISGVTVWTLTP
-124 EGKAVDLETLKRSPA
+124 DGKALDPETLNRAPA
-139 QRHLLE
+139 QKRLLAA
-145 VLAPAPEGLEAEQ
+145 LATAPEGLEAEQ
-158 LAQASARWKTA
+158 LAQISPRWAVA
-169 LKALRTK
+169 LKAMRNK

-184 DSRPLST
+184 DSQPVPT
-191 ADLQG
+191 ANIQG

-201 PGQLSAVTAVT
+201 PGQKSAVAAVTA
-212 AGLGQFCAY
+212 ALGRFRVY

-228 SGKTEVYLNVIQQ
+228 SGKTEVYLNVIEQ
-241 VLAQGKQA
+241 VLAHGNQA

-263 SRFERRF
+263 DRFERRF

-285 RLNAWLAAREGKAPI
+285 RLNAWLAARAGKAPI
-300 VLGTRSAIFTPLK
+300 VLGTRSAVFTPLK

-337 ARDVAVMRAARG
+337 ARDVAVMRAARE
-349 KIPIVLGSATPSLE
+349 KIPIILGSATPALE
-363 SLKKAREGAYTLL
+363 SLKNSREGTYTLV

-399 PSEGLSPPLR
+399 PSDGLSPPLR
-409 EAIAARLVKGEQSI
+409 EAIAARLAKGEQSI

-444 PCRRCDAQLTLHQTI
+444 PCRRCDAQLTLH
-459 SPGAKLDAHNA
+459 
-470 PAGGAPGMAR
+470 R
-480 IKRQKL
+480 KRQKL

-494 QEMALRCP
+494 QGVVLRCP
-502 SCRGENLHPLGEGTE
+502 SCQGEHLHPLGEGTE
-517 RVEGALQKFFPQ
+517 RVEEALQKFFPQ

-538 STSRKGALEEKLRR
+538 STQRPGALEEKLRR
-552 VHEGE
+552 VHAGE
-557 ADILVGT
+557 VDILVGT

-626 GHPLFTA
+626 GHPLFAA
-633 LQRHDFRGFA
+633 LQRHDFHGFA
-643 DFALTERRETGYPPF
+643 EFALNERRETGYPPY

-663 LRAESPVNGAALTFL
+663 LRAESPMPGAALKFL
-678 QEARTLAM
+678 REARSLAAS
-686 RLSPG
+686 LAPG
-691 KGVKILEPLPAPMER
+691 KGVKILDPLPAPMER
-706 RAGRYRAQLLV
+706 RAGRYRAQLLA
-717 QSSSRAPLHAF
+717 QSSSRGPLHTF
-728 LGPWVTELAE
+728 LGRWVAELVE

-753 VDMY
+753 MDMY

>member
-1 MAASSR
+1 MAASSH
-7 IYQVAVPTPLYRAF
+7 IVQVAVPTPLRRAF
-21 DYLAPSSLPSGAR
+21 DYLSSVSLAPGMR
-34 VRVPFGRRE
+34 VRVSFGRRE
-43 LVGVVLGEVEKS
+43 VVGIVVGEVERS
-55 ELPQNRLKTIAQ
+55 DLPHSRLKQITQ
-67 SLDAGPILPPSL
+67 SLDAGPILSPPL
-79 LELLRWAA
+79 LDLLRWAA
-87 DYYHHPLGEVIHTA
+87 DYYHHPLGEVIHAA
-101 LPVRLRQ
+101 LPARLRQ
-108 GRPAS
+108 GSAGV
-113 ISGVAVWTLTP
+113 ISGVTVWTLTP
-124 EGKAVDLETLKRSPA
+124 EARAVNPDTLKRAPA
-139 QRHLLE
+139 QKRLLQ
-145 VLAPAPEGLEAEQ
+145 VLAAAPEGLEAEQ
-158 LAQASARWKTA
+158 LAQISPRWTA
-169 LKALRTK
+169 GLKALRTK

-184 DSRPLST
+184 DSRPVF
-191 ADLQG
+191 DRDIEP

-201 PGQLSAVTAVT
+201 PGQKSAVVAVTAD
-212 AGLGQFCAY
+212 LGHFRPY

-228 SGKTEVYLNVIQQ
+228 SGKTEVYLNVIEQ
-241 VLAQGKQA
+241 VLAQGKQTLA
-249 LVLVPEISL
+249 LVPEISL

-263 SRFERRF
+263 GRFERRF
-270 RARIAVLHSGLNDQE
+270 RVPIAVLHSGLNDQE
-285 RLNAWLAAREGKAPI
+285 RLNAWLAARDGKASI
-300 VLGTRSAIFTPLK
+300 VLGTRSAVFTPLK

-337 ARDVAVMRAARG
+337 ARDVAVMRASRE

-363 SLKKAREGAYTLL
+363 SLRNARDGTYTLL

-386 MPDVRLLDMRRLK
+386 MPEVRLLDMRRLK
-399 PSEGLSPPLR
+399 PSEGLSLPLR
-409 EAIAARLVKGEQSI
+409 EAIAARLAKGEQSI

-444 PCRRCDAQLTLHQTI
+444 PCRRCDAQLTLHQ
-459 SPGAKLDAHNA
+459 
-470 PAGGAPGMAR
+470 
-480 IKRQKL
+480 KRLKL

-494 QEMALRCP
+494 QEMTQSCP
-502 SCRGENLHPLGEGTE
+502 SCHGKNMHPLGEGTE
-517 RVEGALQKFFPQ
+517 RVEGALQKFFPK

-552 VHEGE
+552 VHAGE

-591 DFRSGERLFQL
+591 DFRSSERLFQL

-626 GHPLFTA
+626 DHPLFGA
-633 LQRHDFRGFA
+633 LQRHDFHGFA
-643 DFALTERRETGYPPF
+643 GFALTERRETGYPPY

-663 LRAESPVNGAALTFL
+663 LRAESPTPGAALKFL
-678 QEARTLAM
+678 HEAHALAVHLM
-686 RLSPG
+686 PENSLQIMAP
-691 KGVKILEPLPAPMER
+691 VPAPMER

-717 QSSSRAPLHAF
+717 QSSKRAPLHAF
-728 LGPWVTELAE
+728 LSQWVAQLAE
-738 AKFSKKVRWSLDVDP
+738 SKFSKKVRWSLDVDP
-753 VDMY
+753 MDMY

>member
-1 MAASSR
+1 MSAASR

-21 DYLAPSSLPSGAR
+21 DYLATVPLVPGAR

-43 LVGVVLGEVEKS
+43 MIGVVLGEVAQS
-55 ELPQNRLKTIAQ
+55 ELPASRLRAITQ
-67 SLDAGPILPPSL
+67 SLDASAILPPPIL
-79 LELLRWAA
+79 GLLRWAA

-108 GRPAS
+108 GRAPVV
-113 ISGVAVWTLTP
+113 SGVKVWTLTP
-124 EGKAVDLETLKRSPA
+124 EGRSVDPQTLKRTPA
-139 QRHLLE
+139 QRHALE
-145 VLAPAPEGLEAEQ
+145 ALAVAAEGLDAEQ
-158 LAQASARWKTA
+158 LVQISQRSAAA
-169 LKALRTK
+169 LKALHAK

-184 DSRPLST
+184 DPRPVLNGELQS
-191 ADLQG
+191 APDLNSDQK
-196 SPELN
+196 S
-201 PGQLSAVTAVT
+201 SVTAIL
-212 AGLGQFCAY
+212 ARLDGFHPF

-228 SGKTEVYLNVIQQ
+228 SGKTEVYLGVIKE

-263 SRFERRF
+263 GRFERRF
-270 RARIAVLHSGLNDQE
+270 RTPIAVLHSGLNEQE
-285 RLNAWLAAREGKAPI
+285 RLSAWVRASEGKAPI

-313 NPGLI
+313 NPGVI
-318 VVDEEHDASY
+318 VVDEEHDGSY

-337 ARDVAVMRAARG
+337 ARDVAVMRAARE
-349 KIPIVLGSATPSLE
+349 KIPIILGSATPSLE
-363 SLKKAREGAYTLL
+363 SLKNARQGTYALI
-376 ELPDRTGGAG
+376 ELPERTGSAV
-386 MPDVRLLDMRRLK
+386 MPQVRLLDMRRLK
-399 PSEGLSPPLR
+399 PSEGLSLPLR
-409 EAIAARLVKGEQSI
+409 EALAAKLDKGEQSI

-429 GFAPVWMCFDCGWVA
+429 GFSPVWMCFDCGWVA
-444 PCRRCDAQLTLHQTI
+444 PCKRCDAQLTLH
-459 SPGAKLDAHNA
+459 H
-470 PAGGAPGMAR
+470 
-480 IKRQKL
+480 KRQKL

-494 QEMALRCP
+494 QEVAQRCP
-502 SCRGENLHPLGEGTE
+502 SCQGEKLHPLGEGTE
-517 RVEGALQKFFPQ
+517 RVEGALQKFFPR
-529 ARIERVDRD
+529 ARIERIDRD

-591 DFRSGERLFQL
+591 DFRSSERLFQL

-626 GHPLFTA
+626 DHPLFAA
-633 LQRHDFRGFA
+633 LQRHDFHGFA
-643 DFALTERRETGYPPF
+643 EFALNERRETNYPPY

-663 LRAESPVNGAALTFL
+663 LRAESPTPGAALKFL
-678 QEARTLAM
+678 HEARTLALP
-686 RLSPG
+686 LSPG
-691 KGVKILEPLPAPMER
+691 KDVQVLVPVAAPMER

-717 QSSSRAPLHAF
+717 QSGQRAPLHEF
-728 LGPWVTELAE
+728 LGQWVAQLAE
-738 AKFSKKVRWSLDVDP
+738 AKFAKKTRWSLDVDP
-753 VDMY
+753 ADMY

>member
-1 MAASSR
+1 MAAASR
-7 IYQVAVPTPLYRAF
+7 IYQVAVPTPLYRVF
-21 DYLAPSSLPSGAR
+21 DYLAPADGLTLAPGAR

-43 LVGVVLGEVEKS
+43 VVGVVMGEVAKS
-55 ELPQNRLKTIAQ
+55 ELPASRLKSIAQ
-67 SLDAGPILPPSL
+67 PLDATAVIPESL
-79 LELLRWAA
+79 LGLLQWAA

-108 GRPAS
+108 GYAPSAG
-113 ISGVAVWTLTP
+113 GVKVWSLTRAGRDADP
-124 EGKAVDLETLKRSPA
+124 QTLKRAPA
-139 QRHLLE
+139 QRHVFE
-145 VLAPAPEGLEAEQ
+145 ALAAAPEGLDTEQ
-158 LAQASARWKTA
+158 LAQVSQRSAVA
-169 LKALRTK
+169 LKALRAK

-184 DSRPLST
+184 EMQPVISGN
-191 ADLQG
+191 LQTV
-196 SPELN
+196 PPLN
-201 PGQLSAVTAVT
+201 PDQQAAASAIS
-212 AGLGQFCAY
+212 AGLGGFHPF

-228 SGKTEVYLNVIQQ
+228 SGKTEVYLGAIAQ

-249 LVLVPEISL
+249 LVLAPEISL

-263 SRFERRF
+263 ERFARRF
-270 RARIAVLHSGLNDQE
+270 PVPIALLHSGLNEQE
-285 RLNAWLAAREGKAPI
+285 RLCAWVRAGNGKAPI
-300 VLGTRSAIFTPLK
+300 VLGTRSAVFVPLK

-337 ARDVAVMRAARG
+337 ARDVAVMRASRE
-349 KIPIVLGSATPSLE
+349 KIPVVLGSATPSLE
-363 SLKKAREGAYTLL
+363 SLKNARHDIYKLI
-376 ELPDRTGGAG
+376 ELPERTGTAV
-386 MPDVRLLDMRRLK
+386 MPAVRLLDMRRLK
-399 PSEGLSPPLR
+399 PSEGLSLPLR
-409 EAIAARLVKGEQSI
+409 EALADRLKKNEQSI

-429 GFAPVWMCFDCGWVA
+429 GYSPVWMCFDCGWVA
-444 PCRRCDAQLTLHQTI
+444 PCKRCDAQLTLHH
-459 SPGAKLDAHNA
+459 K
-470 PAGGAPGMAR
+470 
-480 IKRQKL
+480 KQKL

-494 QEMALRCP
+494 QEVAHRCP

-529 ARIERVDRD
+529 ARIERIDRD
-538 STSRKGALEEKLRR
+538 STARRGALEEKLRR

-557 ADILVGT
+557 ADFLVGT

-626 GHPLFTA
+626 EHPLFGA
-633 LQRHDFRGFA
+633 LQRHDFHGFA
-643 DFALTERRETGYPPF
+643 EFALNERRETGYPPY

-663 LRAESPVNGAALTFL
+663 LRAESPAPGAALKFL
-678 QEARTLAM
+678 REASAVAGQ
-686 RLSPG
+686 LSPG
-691 KGVKILEPLPAPMER
+691 KDVQILSPAAAPMER

-717 QSSSRAPLHAF
+717 QSSRRAPLHEF
-728 LGPWVTELAE
+728 LDRWVRQLAE
-738 AKFSKKVRWSLDVDP
+738 ARFARKARWSLDVDP

>member
-7 IYQVAVPTPLYRAF
+7 IYQVAVPTPLYRVF
-21 DYLAPSSLPSGAR
+21 DYLAPSTLAPGTR

-43 LVGVVLGEVEKS
+43 LVGVVLDEVAQS
-55 ELPQNRLKTIAQ
+55 ELPHNRLKSITQ
-67 SLDAGPILPPSL
+67 SLDADPLLPPSL
-79 LELLRWAA
+79 LRLLRWAA
-87 DYYHHPLGEVIHTA
+87 DYYHHPIGEVVHTA
-101 LPVRLRQ
+101 MPVSLRQ

-113 ISGVAVWTLTP
+113 ISGVAVWTLTNA
-124 EGKAVDLETLKRSPA
+124 GKAVDPVTLKRTPAQKRLLDVLSLSPA
-139 QRHLLE
+139 
-145 VLAPAPEGLEAEQ
+145 GLDAEQ
-158 LAQASARWKTA
+158 LAQISLRWAAA
-169 LKALRTK
+169 LKALRSK

-184 DSRPLST
+184 DSWPASNT
-191 ADLQG
+191 DIQG
-196 SPELN
+196 SPLLN
-201 PGQLSAVTAVT
+201 PGQQAAVTAVT
-212 AGLGQFCAY
+212 AGLGQFRAY

-228 SGKTEVYLNVIQQ
+228 SGKTEVYLNVIEQ

-263 SRFERRF
+263 DRFARRF
-270 RARIAVLHSGLNDQE
+270 RAPIALLHSGLNDQD
-285 RLNAWLAAREGKAPI
+285 RLNAWLAARADKAPI
-300 VLGTRSAIFTPLK
+300 VLGTRSAVFTPLK

-328 KQQDGFRYS
+328 KQQDGLRYS
-337 ARDVAVMRAARG
+337 ARDVAIMYAARE
-349 KIPIVLGSATPSLE
+349 KIPILLGSATPSLE

-399 PSEGLSPPLR
+399 PSDGLSLPLR
-409 EAIAARLVKGEQSI
+409 EAVAARLAKGEQSI

-429 GFAPVWMCFDCGWVA
+429 GFSPVWMCFDCGWVA
-444 PCRRCDAQLTLHQTI
+444 PCKRCDAQLTLHQ
-459 SPGAKLDAHNA
+459 K
-470 PAGGAPGMAR
+470 
-480 IKRQKL
+480 KQKL

-494 QEMALRCP
+494 QEVVRRCP

-517 RVEGALQKFFPQ
+517 RVEGALQNFFPQ
-529 ARIERVDRD
+529 ARIERIDRD
-538 STSRKGALEEKLRR
+538 STARRGALEEKLRR
-552 VHEGE
+552 VHAGE

-581 LNADQGLYGT
+581 LNADQGLYGA

-626 GHPLFTA
+626 DHPLFAA
-633 LQRHDFRGFA
+633 LQRHDFHGFA
-643 DFALTERRETGYPPF
+643 ELALNERRETGYPPY

-663 LRAESPVNGAALTFL
+663 LRAESPMPGAALSFL
-678 QEARTLAM
+678 HDARTLAV

-691 KGVKILEPLPAPMER
+691 AGVQILSPAPAPMER
-706 RAGRYRAQLLV
+706 RAGRHRAQLLV
-717 QSSSRAPLHAF
+717 QSAQRAPLHDF
-728 LGPWVTELAE
+728 LAQWVRQLAE
-738 AKFSKKVRWSLDVDP
+738 AKFAKKTRWSLDVDP

>member
-1 MAASSR
+1 MAVSSR

-21 DYLAPSSLPSGAR
+21 DYLSSLPLMAGAR
-34 VRVPFGRRE
+34 VRVPFGKRD
-43 LVGVVLGEVEKS
+43 LIGMVLGEVKES
-55 ELPQNRLKTIAQ
+55 EVPPSRLKAIVQA
-67 SLDAGPILPPSL
+67 LDVDPVLPTSL
-79 LELLRWAA
+79 LNLLLWAA

-108 GRPAS
+108 GRPAE
-113 ISGVAVWTLTP
+113 ITGVAVWVLTA
-124 EGKAVDLETLKRSPA
+124 EGKALDPESLKRAPV
-139 QRHLLE
+139 QRRLFDILST
-145 VLAPAPEGLEAEQ
+145 APEGLDGEQ
-158 LAQASARWKTA
+158 LAQVTPRWAPAIKTMH
-169 LKALRTK
+169 TK
-176 GWVSSHQR
+176 GWVSSYQR
-184 DSRPLST
+184 ELPLVSNSEI
-191 ADLQG
+191 QG
-196 SPELN
+196 PPELN
-201 PGQLSAVTAVT
+201 TGQKAAVAAVTAE
-212 AGLGQFCAY
+212 LGRFHPY

-228 SGKTEVYLNVIQQ
+228 SGKTEVYLNVIEQ
-241 VLAQGKQA
+241 VLALGKQA

-263 SRFERRF
+263 DRFARRF
-270 RARIAVLHSGLNDQE
+270 RAPIAVLHSALNDQE
-285 RLNAWLAAREGKAPI
+285 RLNAWLAARAGKTPI

-313 NPGLI
+313 DPGLI

-337 ARDVAVMRAARG
+337 ARDVALMRASRE
-349 KIPIVLGSATPSLE
+349 KIPILLGSATPSLE

-386 MPDVRLLDMRRLK
+386 MPEVRLLDMRRLK

-409 EAIAARLVKGEQSI
+409 EAIAARLAKGEQSI

-429 GFAPVWMCFDCGWVA
+429 GFAPVWMCYDCGWLA
-444 PCRRCDAQLTLHQTI
+444 PCRRCDAQLTLHQ
-459 SPGAKLDAHNA
+459 
-470 PAGGAPGMAR
+470 
-480 IKRQKL
+480 KRQKL

-494 QEMALRCP
+494 QAVILRCP
-502 SCRGENLHPLGEGTE
+502 ACQGVNLHPLGEGTE
-517 RVEGALQKFFPQ
+517 RVEGALQKFFPH

-538 STSRKGALEEKLRR
+538 STQRKGSLEEKLRR
-552 VHEGE
+552 AHEGQV
-557 ADILVGT
+557 DILVGT

-613 DKPGEVL
+613 EKAGEVL

-626 GHPLFTA
+626 DHPLFAA
-633 LQRHDFRGFA
+633 LQRHDFHGFA
-643 DFALTERRETGYPPF
+643 DFALSERRDTGYPPY

-663 LRAESPVNGAALTFL
+663 LRAETPAPGASLKFL
-678 QEARTLAM
+678 HEARSLAQ
-686 RLSPG
+686 RLSPD
-691 KGVKILEPLPAPMER
+691 KSVQILEPLPAPMER

-717 QSSSRAPLHAF
+717 QAAGRAPLHAF
-728 LGPWVTELAE
+728 LARWVAELAE

-753 VDMY
+753 LDMY